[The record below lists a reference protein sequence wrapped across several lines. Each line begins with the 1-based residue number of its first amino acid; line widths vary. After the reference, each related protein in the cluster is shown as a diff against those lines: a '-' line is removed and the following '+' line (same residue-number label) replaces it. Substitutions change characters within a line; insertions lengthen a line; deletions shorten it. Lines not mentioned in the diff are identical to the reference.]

1 MKHFARSRG
10 SVQRIRT
17 GAAHVLI
24 TTMTLVFLITAAITV
39 DFAYMQLIR
48 TELRTSTDAAA
59 KAGAETLARTQD
71 GNAAITAALAVAR
84 ANEVGQKPYT
94 ITSGDVLLGRVVP
107 QANGAWGF
115 SQGATPF
122 NAVRVN
128 GRVGQGGSFQ
138 ALPLLLSSSLGHGPF
153 STKTFATAGQA
164 EVEVCLCLDRSGS
177 MTETISLTTTRW
189 QALNSAVSIFLTE
202 AGRVATPPRT
212 ALVTWSSSASLDF
225 ALPSPVSYS
234 WDSNRSSV
242 QTTLSRI
249 SPNGMTNPSSGLD
262 IAMNTLLGTNGRG
275 YSNKVIIL
283 LTDGEANTG
292 PDARTRATTA
302 RNNKIQVHCISM
314 IPQRTSLLDDI
325 ANTTGGES
333 YTTTNTAALE
343 TAFREIARNLPI
355 ALVE

>member
-1 MKHFARSRG
+1 MM
-10 SVQRIRT
+10 I
-17 GAAHVLI
+17 
-24 TTMTLVFLITAAITV
+24 VFVVTAAITV
-39 DFAYMQLIR
+39 DFAYMQLVR

-71 GNAAITAALAVAR
+71 GNAAIAAAIAVAR
-84 ANEVGQKPYT
+84 ANKVAQKPYT

-107 QANGAWGF
+107 QANGVWGF

-138 ALPLLLSSSLGHGPF
+138 SLPLLFSSNLGHGPF
-153 STKTFATAGQA
+153 STHTFATAGQA

-177 MTETISLTTTRW
+177 MTEKISRNKTRW
-189 QALNSAVSIFLTE
+189 QALNSAISIFLTE

-225 ALPSPVSYS
+225 ALPSPVGYS
-234 WDSNRSSV
+234 WESNRSSIEN
-242 QTTLSRI
+242 TLSRI
-249 SPNGMTNPSSGLD
+249 SPNGTTNPSSGLD
-262 IAMNTLLGTNGRG
+262 IAMSTLMGINGRG

-283 LTDGEANTG
+283 LTDGEANAG
-292 PDARTRATTA
+292 PDARTRAVMA
-302 RNNKIQVHCISM
+302 RDNKIQVHCISM
-314 IPQRTSLLDDI
+314 IPQQTSLLDDI

-333 YTTTNTAALE
+333 YTTTDTAALE
-343 TAFREIARNLPI
+343 AAFRELARNLPI